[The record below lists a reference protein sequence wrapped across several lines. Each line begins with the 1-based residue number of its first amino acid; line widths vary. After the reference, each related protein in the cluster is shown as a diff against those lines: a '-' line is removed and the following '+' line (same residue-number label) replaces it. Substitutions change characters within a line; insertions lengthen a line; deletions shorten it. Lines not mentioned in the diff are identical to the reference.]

1 MAERLTTNQ
10 EVPGS
15 TPGWIV
21 TTALVSPEL
30 QLLHNANLP
39 LYFALDFT
47 KRRGDKV
54 LFDEV
59 IQIVGRF

>member
-1 MAERLTTNQ
+1 
-10 EVPGS
+10 
-15 TPGWIV
+15 
-21 TTALVSPEL
+21 
-30 QLLHNANLP
+30 LHNANLP